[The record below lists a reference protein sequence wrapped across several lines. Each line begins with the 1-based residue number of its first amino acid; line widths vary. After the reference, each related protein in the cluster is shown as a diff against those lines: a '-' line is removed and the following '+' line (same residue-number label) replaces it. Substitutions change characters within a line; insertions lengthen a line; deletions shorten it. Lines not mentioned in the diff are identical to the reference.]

1 MSKTVMGIVRGKTIE
16 LAEDLGVA
24 EGRKV
29 QVSVTVVDSTTP
41 TGEGLRRTAGAL
53 ADDADWDQIMDEI
66 HERRCSQAGDSQS
79 IAPQSLP

>member
-16 LAEDLGVA
+16 LA
-24 EGRKV
+24 
-29 QVSVTVVDSTTP
+29 VTVVDSTTR

>member
-1 MSKTVMGIVRGKTIE
+1 MSKTVTGIVRGKTIE

-24 EGRKV
+24 EGQRV

-53 ADDADWDQIMDEI
+53 ADDAEWDQIMDEI
-66 HERRCSQAGDSQS
+66 HERRKVDRRLRLDDQ
-79 IAPQSLP
+79 